1 MTKKPKRKNFSH
13 FICYFYQRRIIES
26 SEKQLVNYPILS
38 VTRIKLNDMRKYFL
52 YACLLFAGVFTAC
65 DNDDSDGIDPSIPF
79 YQNLG
84 VEYNVT
90 QNHTHIGA
98 NFNKYN
104 SEGANLRLPAKG
116 ILFNGKVP
124 DFLGMGAY
132 MYMLSESGLDPV
144 TFTFSRWKDQ
154 VYTNKASIDDV
165 DPIALPESLTSVK
178 GNGATIITWV
188 GKPIGKDEYVQ
199 VHLTY
204 SGGVYDINNTQEGAT
219 SITLNFTNPTS
230 ATKGTLFL
238 SRVRELPLQESN
250 GDAGGKI
257 DGFYV
262 HNKGVTFE

>member
-132 MYMLSESGLDPV
+132 MYMLSSAGH
-144 TFTFSRWKDQ
+144 
-154 VYTNKASIDDV
+154 
-165 DPIALPESLTSVK
+165 
-178 GNGATIITWV
+178 
-188 GKPIGKDEYVQ
+188 
-199 VHLTY
+199 VHLFPLERPGLY
-204 SGGVYDINNTQEGAT
+204 KQGLYRRCRSNRSSRIPDIRQRQWRNHYHLGRKADREG
-219 SITLNFTNPTS
+219 
-230 ATKGTLFL
+230 
-238 SRVRELPLQESN
+238 RVCPGAPDLQRRCL
-250 GDAGGKI
+250 
-257 DGFYV
+257 
-262 HNKGVTFE
+262 

>member
-132 MYMLSESGLDPV
+132 MYMLSDPGW
-144 TFTFSRWKDQ
+144 TRSR
-154 VYTNKASIDDV
+154 S
-165 DPIALPESLTSVK
+165 PFP
-178 GNGATIITWV
+178 V
-188 GKPIGKDEYVQ
+188 GK
-199 VHLTY
+199 TR
-204 SGGVYDINNTQEGAT
+204 
-219 SITLNFTNPTS
+219 SIQTRPLSTMSIQSLFPNP
-230 ATKGTLFL
+230 
-238 SRVRELPLQESN
+238 
-250 GDAGGKI
+250 
-257 DGFYV
+257 
-262 HNKGVTFE
+262 